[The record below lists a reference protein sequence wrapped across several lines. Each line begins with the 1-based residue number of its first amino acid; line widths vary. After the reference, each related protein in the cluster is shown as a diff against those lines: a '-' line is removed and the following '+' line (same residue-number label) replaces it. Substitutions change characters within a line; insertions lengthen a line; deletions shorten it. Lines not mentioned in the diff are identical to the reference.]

1 MKQTIFHTQ
10 IKIGEALPSIE
21 SNIDICH
28 TTFCVSL
35 WKISEANY
43 ETSSCVSQL

>member
-1 MKQTIFHTQ
+1 MKQKIFHTQ

-21 SNIDICH
+21 SNIDVCH

-35 WKISEANY
+35 WKISEAKQRSALANY
-43 ETSSCVSQL
+43 EL